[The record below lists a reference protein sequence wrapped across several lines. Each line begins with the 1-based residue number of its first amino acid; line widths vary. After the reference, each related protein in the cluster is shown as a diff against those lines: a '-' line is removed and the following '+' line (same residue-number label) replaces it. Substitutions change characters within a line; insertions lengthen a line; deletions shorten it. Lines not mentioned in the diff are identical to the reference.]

1 MSERSPF
8 NKIISVNLIVLL
20 AYAIAIKL
28 FATLSGGGEEQ
39 MTYVILIGL
48 ASGAHVLLDL
58 LVALILGL
66 AGKRDASLGFLASAP
81 LVLLIGAGVCFGGA
95 AVDLSGVRSR

>member
-1 MSERSPF
+1 MSDRSPF
-8 NKIISVNLIVLL
+8 GKIITINLLVLL

-28 FATLSGGGEEQ
+28 FVTFSGGGEQE

-95 AVDLSGVRSR
+95 AIDLSGARSR

>member
-1 MSERSPF
+1 MSDRSPF
-8 NKIISVNLIVLL
+8 GKIISINLIVLL

-39 MTYVILIGL
+39 MIYVILIGL

-58 LVALILGL
+58 LLALILGL
-66 AGKRDASLGFLASAP
+66 TGKRDASLAFLASAP

-95 AVDLSGVRSR
+95 AVDLGQTRSR